1 MRFFIKFL
9 CLVVGLMSSAEAAP
23 QLWQAFTKAAMKHAT
38 FQKTNFGTGT
48 ELKVVLEKNAKSG
61 LLETGIIPVSNTDT
75 AIASWN
81 AITPDNTWLEVEI
94 RAQIGTHWTRYYKI
108 ARWTNVGEKHS
119 FTTEHDS
126 DGRINTDTLKLTK
139 AAQALQLRIHLHS
152 SAAGITPTLTGLAV
166 VSSLS
171 SQHYTVSNTK
181 SNQTAWGLELAVP
194 VHSQMIYPD
203 GGEVWC
209 SPTSVTMILGY
220 WDAKLGTKTADS
232 VPEAAKTMWDTAYDG
247 SGNWVFNTAYAAS
260 KGLKAYVHRLS
271 SLAQAEAYIQKGIP
285 LALSIAWGVRE
296 LEGAHIAKSNGH
308 VVVLR
313 GFTKTGDVIIND
325 PAAKT
330 DAGVRTVYQ
339 RAQLERAWIGHSGG
353 VVYVIEGK

>member
-1 MRFFIKFL
+1 MRVIRFL

-23 QLWQAFTKAAMKHAT
+23 QLWQAFSKADMKHAT
-38 FQKTNFGTGT
+38 LQKTTFGTGT
-48 ELKVVLEKNAKSG
+48 DLKVTLEKNAKSG
-61 LLETGIIPVSNTDT
+61 SLETGIIPTPNADT

-81 AITPDNTWLEVEI
+81 AITPENTWLEIEI

-108 ARWTNVGEKHS
+108 AKWSSLGEKHS
-119 FTTEHDS
+119 FTTEHDK
-126 DGRINTDTLKLTK
+126 DGRINTDTLKLVK
-139 AAQALQLRIHLHS
+139 AAQAVQLRVHLNS
-152 SAAGITPTLTGLAV
+152 SVAGITPTLTGLALV
-166 VSSLS
+166 TSLS
-171 SQHYTVSNTK
+171 SQHFTASNTK
-181 SNQTAWGLELAVP
+181 SNEVAWGLELAVP

-220 WDAKLGTKTADS
+220 WDAKLGTHIADT
-232 VPEAAKTMWDTAYDG
+232 VPEAARAMWDTVYDG
-247 SGNWVFNTAYAAS
+247 SGNWAFNTAYAAS

-271 SLAQAEAYIQKGIP
+271 SLTQAESYIQKGIP
-285 LALSIAWGVRE
+285 LALSIAWGVGE
-296 LEGAHIAKSNGH
+296 LEGAHIAKSSGH
-308 VVVLR
+308 LVVLR

-353 VVYVIEGK
+353 VVYVIEGN

>member
-1 MRFFIKFL
+1 MRVIRFL

-23 QLWQAFTKAAMKHAT
+23 QLWQAFSKAAMKHAT
-38 FQKTNFGTGT
+38 FQKTTFGTGT
-48 ELKVVLEKNAKSG
+48 DLKVTLEKNAKSG
-61 LLETGIIPVSNTDT
+61 SLETGIIPTPNADT

-81 AITPDNTWLEVEI
+81 AITPENTWLEIEI

-108 ARWTNVGEKHS
+108 AKWSSLGEKHS
-119 FTTEHDS
+119 FTTEHDK
-126 DGRINTDTLKLTK
+126 DGRINTDTLKLVK
-139 AAQALQLRIHLHS
+139 AAQAVQLRVHLNS
-152 SAAGITPTLTGLAV
+152 SVAGITPTLTGLALV
-166 VSSLS
+166 TSLS
-171 SQHYTVSNTK
+171 SQHFTASNTK
-181 SNQTAWGLELAVP
+181 SNQVAWGLELAVP

-220 WDAKLGTKTADS
+220 WDAKLGTKTSDT
-232 VPEAAKTMWDTAYDG
+232 VPEAARAMWDTVYDG

-271 SLAQAEAYIQKGIP
+271 SLAQAEGYIQKGIP
-285 LALSIAWGVRE
+285 LALSIAWGVGE
-296 LEGAHIAKSNGH
+296 LDGAHIAKSSGH
-308 VVVLR
+308 LVVLR